1 MNTTSS
7 IPQTREQCAAIDII
21 KSINRGPITRQ
32 AVEEIL
38 ITHRIFISHEK
49 TRAEMTHL
57 LINMGT
63 ASPDRHAV
71 IMYINGEENA
81 LPAVADAMKRE
92 NSTSVF
98 TVVSRDQECKNL
110 HTDAPKPK
118 VEPGIYQPEVL
129 FDSEH
134 SDIGECV
141 VSFRHWM
148 HNVFNNVKRKSY
160 PPRLRHTRFEVPKR
174 FRRTIA
180 APQYVEVDEDGMFF
194 YKGLPIVIF

>member
-1 MNTTSS
+1 MNTTS
-7 IPQTREQCAAIDII
+7 PTPHTPEQRAAIDII
-21 KSINRGPITRQ
+21 EKINHGPITRQ

-38 ITHRIFISHEK
+38 TAHRIFISHEK
-49 TRAEMTHL
+49 TREEMTHS
-57 LINMGT
+57 LIDMGT
-63 ASPDRHAV
+63 ASHDRHAV
-71 IMYINGEENA
+71 IMYINGAENA

-92 NSTSVF
+92 DSTIVP
-98 TVVSRDQECKNL
+98 TVVSHDQKYEEP
-110 HTDAPKPK
+110 HTGTPKTE
-118 VEPGIYQPEVL
+118 VESGIYQPEVS

-148 HNVFNNVKRKSY
+148 DNIFNNVKRKSF

-174 FRRTIA
+174 FRHAIA
-180 APQYVEVDEDGMFF
+180 APKYVEVDETGMFF